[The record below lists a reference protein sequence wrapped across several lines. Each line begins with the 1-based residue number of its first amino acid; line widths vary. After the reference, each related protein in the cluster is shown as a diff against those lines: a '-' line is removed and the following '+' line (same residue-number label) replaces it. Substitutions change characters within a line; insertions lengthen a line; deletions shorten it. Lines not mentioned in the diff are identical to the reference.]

1 VLLAKVIPV
10 FEPGEAGQGIEGVY
24 GRKVGVG
31 NFAEKAFE
39 GRDAEGDAGSV
50 KNRGIQLL
58 EIIAAPVFSAAP
70 LPFGF
75 DEPEAFFDM

>member
-1 VLLAKVIPV
+1 MLPKVVPV
-10 FEPGEAGQGIEGVY
+10 FETGKAGQGIEGVY

-31 NFAEKAFE
+31 DFAEKAFE
-39 GRDAEGDAGSV
+39 GRNAKGDTGGV

-75 DEPEAFFDM
+75 DEPEAFFDI